1 MDEDILAGVAEDW
14 QIVLRVLPLGWQD
27 KARELG
33 ALRRHREFADAAT
46 LLRVLLIHLA
56 EGCSLR
62 ETAVRA
68 AEGQLATVSDVA
80 LLKRLRVSGE
90 WFRWMGEE
98 LMRRWM
104 TPPPVRPLLGAG
116 RRVRIVDG
124 STVNEPGAT
133 GSTWRLHYAVGLPS
147 LACEEVHVT
156 DTTVGE
162 SLRRFQVAAG
172 DLLIAD
178 RGFANRRGVRHVH
191 QHGGSVIVRLNLTN
205 LPLSDGAGQPF
216 ALLPHLRTLSADGV
230 SDWPVAISEDKKGLP
245 PIAGRVCAIKK
256 SKTAAE
262 RSRAK
267 AARESRHGGH
277 QVQPET
283 LEAAEYIFVFTT
295 LGADVPAPAIL
306 EMYRGRWQV
315 ELTFKRLKS
324 LLALGHLKKVDP
336 QGAKAWLQ
344 GKLLVAVLI
353 ETLIALAERF
363 FPWGYPL
370 TPDSSALPLAGDL
383 PHAAPS

>member
-1 MDEDILAGVAEDW
+1 
-14 QIVLRVLPLGWQD
+14 
-27 KARELG
+27 
-33 ALRRHREFADAAT
+33 
-46 LLRVLLIHLA
+46 
-56 EGCSLR
+56 
-62 ETAVRA
+62 
-68 AEGQLATVSDVA
+68 
-80 LLKRLRVSGE
+80 
-90 WFRWMGEE
+90 MGEE

-104 TPPPVRPLLGAG
+104 TAAPVLPLLGAG
-116 RRVRIVDG
+116 WRVRIVDG
-124 STVNEPGAT
+124 STVSEPGAT

-147 LACEEVHVT
+147 LACDEVHVT
-156 DTTVGE
+156 ATAVGE

-178 RGFANRRGVRHVH
+178 RGFATRKGVRHVH
-191 QHGGSVIVRLNLTN
+191 QHGGAVIVRLNLTN
-205 LPLSDGAGQPF
+205 LPLSDGDGQPL
-216 ALLPHLRTLSADGV
+216 ALLSYLRLLNADQIG
-230 SDWPVAISEDKKGLP
+230 DWPVAVSEDKKGLR
-245 PIAGRVCAIKK
+245 PITGRVCAIKK

-262 RSRAK
+262 RARAK
-267 AARESRHGGH
+267 AERESRRGGH
-277 QVQPET
+277 QVRPET

-295 LGADVPAPAIL
+295 LAADIPAPAIL

-344 GKLLVAVLI
+344 GKLLVAILI

-370 TPDSSALPLAGDL
+370 VPDSTALPLARDL

>member
-1 MDEDILAGVAEDW
+1 MDDDILAGVAEDW
-14 QIVLRVLPLGWQD
+14 QVVLRVLPSGWQD

-33 ALRRHREFADAAT
+33 ALRRHREFPDAAT
-46 LLRVLLIHLA
+46 LLRVLLIYLA

-68 AEGQLATVSDVA
+68 AEGQLVTVSDVA

-98 LMRRWM
+98 LIRGWM
-104 TPPPVRPLLGAG
+104 TPRPVRPLLDAG
-116 RRVRIVDG
+116 WRVRIVDG
-124 STVNEPGAT
+124 STVSEPGAT

-147 LACEEVHVT
+147 LGCEEVHVT

-162 SLRRFQVAAG
+162 SLCRFQVAAG

-178 RGFANRRGVRHVH
+178 RGYATRKGVHHVDR
-191 QHGGSVIVRLNLTN
+191 HGGAVIVRLNLIN
-205 LPLSDGAGQPF
+205 LPLTDREGQPF
-216 ALLPHLRTLSADGV
+216 AMLPQLRTLDAGRV
-230 SDWPVAISEDKKGLP
+230 GDWPVAVAEDKKGAQ
-245 PIAGRVCAIKK
+245 PIAGRVCALKK
-256 SKTAAE
+256 SKAAAE
-262 RSRAK
+262 RGRAR
-267 AARESRHGGH
+267 AARESRRGGH
-277 QVQPET
+277 QVRPET

-295 LGADVPAPAIL
+295 LDERVPAAAIL
-306 EMYRGRWQV
+306 EIYRGRWQV
-315 ELTFKRLKS
+315 ELAFKRLKS

-344 GKLLVAVLI
+344 GKLLVAILL

-370 TPDSSALPLAGDL
+370 AYDSSSLPLAGNRA
-383 PHAAPS
+383 HAAPS

>member
-14 QIVLRVLPLGWQD
+14 EVVLRVLPLGWQD

-33 ALRRHREFADAAT
+33 ALRRLREFGNAAT

-68 AEGQLATVSDVA
+68 AEGQLVTVSDVA

-104 TPPPVRPLLGAG
+104 TPQPVRPLLDAG

-124 STVNEPGAT
+124 STVSEPGAT

-147 LACEEVHVT
+147 LACDEVHVT

-178 RGFANRRGVRHVH
+178 RGFATRNGIRHVH
-191 QHGGSVIVRLNLTN
+191 RHGGAVIVRLNLTN
-205 LPLSDGAGQPF
+205 LPLSSGAGQPF
-216 ALLPHLRTLSADGV
+216 ALLPQLRTLSTDQVG
-230 SDWPVAISEDKKGLP
+230 DWPVAVREDKKDLP
-245 PIAGRVCAIKK
+245 PIAGRVCATKK
-256 SKTAAE
+256 SRTAAA
-262 RSRAK
+262 RARAK
-267 AARESRHGGH
+267 AEREARRGGH

-306 EMYRGRWQV
+306 EIYRGRWQV

-344 GKLLVAVLI
+344 GKLLVAILI

-370 TPDSSALPLAGDL
+370 VPDSSSLPLAGDL
-383 PHAAPS
+383 AHAPPS